1 MAAISAILL
10 AAGESK
16 RMGTMKALLPWKGS
30 TLLEYQVTTLMD
42 AGVSEICLVVGH
54 KHKEVS
60 NPVKGTSGLKLVV
73 NENYMEGKTTSIK
86 AGLSVMDP
94 AADTILILS
103 VDQPRTPVIL
113 STILKSHKSTDKL
126 ITYPTYKNKGGHPI
140 IFDSKL
146 RGDLNNINE
155 THEGLREITRKYA
168 HSINLVPFDSVIVTL
183 DLNAPQNFIEAV
195 ELFA

>member
-60 NPVKGTSGLKLVV
+60 NPVKGTSALKLVV

-103 VDQPRTPVIL
+103 VDQPRTPAIL

-126 ITYPTYKNKGGHPI
+126 RTKVATPSFLTVN
-140 IFDSKL
+140 
-146 RGDLNNINE
+146 
-155 THEGLREITRKYA
+155 YA
-168 HSINLVPFDSVIVTL
+168 GISTT
-183 DLNAPQNFIEAV
+183 
-195 ELFA
+195 

>member
-60 NPVKGTSGLKLVV
+60 NPVNGNSGLKLFV
-73 NENYMEGKTTSIK
+73 NDNYMEGKTTSIK
-86 AGLSVMDP
+86 AGLWVW
-94 AADTILILS
+94 I
-103 VDQPRTPVIL
+103 QP
-113 STILKSHKSTDKL
+113 
-126 ITYPTYKNKGGHPI
+126 PTLY
-140 IFDSKL
+140 
-146 RGDLNNINE
+146 
-155 THEGLREITRKYA
+155 
-168 HSINLVPFDSVIVTL
+168 
-183 DLNAPQNFIEAV
+183 
-195 ELFA
+195 

>member
-1 MAAISAILL
+1 
-10 AAGESK
+10 
-16 RMGTMKALLPWKGS
+16 MGTMKALLPWKGS

-103 VDQPRTPVIL
+103 VDQPRTPAIL

>member
-103 VDQPRTPVIL
+103 VDQPRTPAIL
-113 STILKSHKSTDKL
+113 STILKSH
-126 ITYPTYKNKGGHPI
+126 
-140 IFDSKL
+140 
-146 RGDLNNINE
+146 
-155 THEGLREITRKYA
+155 
-168 HSINLVPFDSVIVTL
+168 
-183 DLNAPQNFIEAV
+183 
-195 ELFA
+195 